1 MARRSNDKGA
11 FKEAVAAVA
20 VFDHL
25 NPRDYL
31 QALYVAAK
39 ERHDSYSY
47 LKFAG
52 DLGFSETNVMRL
64 VISGERPLTSKAA
77 RRIADALDLHGD
89 ALRYW
94 TALVKHEEC
103 RLPAERERLFRLL
116 VRYKARTVP
125 QALDDAQAE
134 YFSEWWH
141 PVVREAVALPGFDGT
156 PEWIRDALA
165 FPLRLDAVRKSLELL
180 VRLGYVRKE
189 GGRYER
195 EGVVATPREVDAV
208 ALVRYHQEMIGRG
221 AEAITRIDE
230 DLRDIQAV
238 TVRLPV
244 ASVPLLKAKIE
255 EWTREILALEKEGES
270 ATGGAD
276 VFQVNIQMF
285 PFTRTGE
292 EE

>member
-1 MARRSNDKGA
+1 MTRRAINKGV

-20 VFDHL
+20 VFDYL
-25 NPRDYL
+25 NPREYL
-31 QALYVAAK
+31 QALYMAAK
-39 ERHDSYSY
+39 ERFDSYSY

-52 DLGFSETNVMRL
+52 DLGFSETNVVRL
-64 VISGERPLTSKAA
+64 VITGERPLTSKAA

-94 TALVKHEEC
+94 TTIVKHEEC

-116 VRYKARTVP
+116 VRYKARTVG
-125 QALDDAQAE
+125 QDLDDGQAE

-141 PVVREAVALPGFDGT
+141 PVVREAVCLPGFDGT
-156 PEWIRDALA
+156 PGWIRDALA
-165 FPLRLDAVRKSLELL
+165 FPLRLDAVRKSLDLL
-180 VRLGYVRKE
+180 ARLGYVRKD
-189 GGRYER
+189 GLTYSR
-195 EGVVATPREVDAV
+195 EGVVASPREVDAV

-230 DLRDIQAV
+230 RIRDIQAV
-238 TVRLPV
+238 TVRIPV

-255 EWTREILALEKEGES
+255 GWTREILALEKAGES
-270 ATGGAD
+270 AAGSAD